1 MSSTLDV
8 DIVDIGKVDNA
19 LKLEKNRLDSKKELI
34 DKATFSQN
42 RQQDLNESYRKRYVY
57 YNYIATVIVIALLIY
72 LTLVVIKYLFPII
85 PDVIIDIATI
95 LLFAFII
102 IFIIYNLDTIYSRDK
117 MDFDKINTQRLNI
130 ISESEL
136 AKQRMNDVNSGNL
149 SGIANAD
156 MANTCVGEAC
166 CSNGTRWDL
175 GNLKCV
181 TGTISSFANISESFG
196 CNDCLIVNGMVKPFE
211 PSEFDNYAKI

>member
-1 MSSTLDV
+1 MSSISNTDIKNV
-8 DIVDIGKVDNA
+8 DDA
-19 LKLEKNRLDSKKELI
+19 LKLEKERLDAKKKLI
-34 DKATFSQN
+34 DNAIFSQN

-72 LTLVVIKYLFPII
+72 LTLVVIQYFFPII
-85 PDVIIDIATI
+85 PNVIIDLATM

-102 IFIIYNLDTIYSRDK
+102 IFIIYNLGIIYSRDK
-117 MDFDKINTQRLNI
+117 MDFDKINTQSLNI
-130 ISESEL
+130 ISASEL
-136 AKQRMNDVNSGNL
+136 AKQRMKDVNSGNL
-149 SGIANAD
+149 SGISNAD

-181 TGTISSFANISESFG
+181 TGTISSFATISESFG